1 MSFNNPRRGMP
12 LGNIGRYSIRLL
24 YHSVLSLYETSS
36 IVNTILTLHHT
47 ILTFYDL
54 KETTLENT
62 VGKTQNAGNIYIYSI
77 TNKRYT
83 TQKYIYL
90 ENTVGKTQNAG
101 NKHFPKVFSTLSKK
115 EILIL
120 ETYNLSSATASN
132 WSSPN
137 FCCLVK
143 G

>member
-12 LGNIGRYSIRLL
+12 LGNIGRYSSRLL

-62 VGKTQNAGNIYIYSI
+62 VGKTQNAGN
-77 TNKRYT
+77 
-83 TQKYIYL
+83 Q
-90 ENTVGKTQNAG
+90 
-101 NKHFPKVFSTLSKK
+101 HFPQVFSTLSKK

-120 ETYNLSSATASN
+120 ETFNLSSA
-132 WSSPN
+132 
-137 FCCLVK
+137 F
-143 G
+143 